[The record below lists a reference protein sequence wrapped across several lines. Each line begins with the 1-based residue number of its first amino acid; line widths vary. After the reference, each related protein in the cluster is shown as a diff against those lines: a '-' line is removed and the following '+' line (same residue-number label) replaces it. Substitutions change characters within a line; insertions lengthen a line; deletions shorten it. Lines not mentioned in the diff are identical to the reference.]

1 VGRDLLSLIGLLFVM
16 VVQDPLMSFFSFVV
30 APPAFFV
37 LRKLIRRIYSIARTQ
52 FHGGTR
58 IIETLQETLQGI
70 RIVKAFTLEDIMR
83 ERFDRNVA
91 AVEYEANKMA
101 RVSNRSTPLM
111 ETLGGCAIAIAIT
124 YGGYRV
130 IETGATPG
138 QFFSF
143 IAAFLLAYEPA
154 KRLARLNIEL
164 GSALVGVRVLFEV
177 LDSPPSEPLDSNKPS
192 LQIKSARLGF
202 DDVHFAYR
210 EDEPVLRGMS
220 FVAEPGK
227 LTALVGPSG
236 GGKSTVFNL
245 LLRFYDAKRGKVF
258 IDGQDIVSVSR
269 RSLRQH
275 IAYVGQDVF
284 LFHATVRENIEFG
297 KPDAS
302 EDEIVAAAKAAYA
315 HDFIMSFPRGYDT
328 PVGEHGLQLSGGQRQ
343 RIAIARALIKNAPII
358 LLDEATAALDSESEL
373 QVRQAMDHLCQGR
386 TTLAIAH
393 RLHTV
398 SHADCI
404 HVVEDGRVVESGRHD
419 DLLRSGGR
427 YASFYRLQLK
437 EQEPETSVAAVVS

>member
-1 VGRDLLSLIGLLFVM
+1 
-16 VVQDPLMSFFSFVV
+16 
-30 APPAFFV
+30 
-37 LRKLIRRIYSIARTQ
+37 
-52 FHGGTR
+52 
-58 IIETLQETLQGI
+58 
-70 RIVKAFTLEDIMR
+70 VKAFTLEDIMR

-91 AVEYEANKMA
+91 AVEHEANKMA
-101 RVSNRSTPLM
+101 RVSNRATPLM
-111 ETLGGCAIAIAIT
+111 ETLGGCAIATAIT

-164 GSALVGVRVLFEV
+164 SSALVGVRVLFEV

-192 LQIKSARLGF
+192 LQIKSARLAF
-202 DDVHFAYR
+202 DEVHFAYR
-210 EDEPVLRGMS
+210 NDEPVLRGMS

-437 EQEPETSVAAVVS
+437 EQEPKTSVAAVAS